1 MIDAAILILCL
12 LAAMGAECIPL
23 LLSLVAAAGLLTLW
37 KEIKIARAATNNTD
51 DMGGND

>member
-1 MIDAAILILCL
+1 MIDTVILVLCV
-12 LAAMGAECIPL
+12 LAAMGAEYIPL
-23 LLSLVAAAGLLTLW
+23 LLSLLVVAGLLTLW